1 MAASRSSSESDSDS
15 DAGNPLATT
24 PNQTVPDGGPADI
37 TEIPDQLVAEP
48 DDCIRQSAVL
58 ENIIGTTLQDSDADS
73 IDRFNKKRVYPLNL
87 SELKTLYERQDRR
100 KALNLL
106 LRRNTIKIDDHFR
119 LEAGNG
125 ELIMQTNRTML
136 DFHLTVAD
144 RIGLSTIIPK
154 HSNHHFVFDMDLKK
168 PYRDFKGKYA
178 MVGFDTKAKM
188 LYIGKAMNEDIFLAM
203 APREFLSS
211 NTGHSPPGH
220 STGPSLL
227 SRRHYRQVVMMMAHF
242 LQDIPDRSYSNIRD
256 VYSQDLDAEEPNWV
270 KVTNALED
278 EIIRLN
284 FEEVKTLD
292 RLIVSGYSAWARD
305 APQHWKADGFLEKHC
320 PILVTSR
327 YGQDV
332 AIATPDNGAQAAQ
345 NWDLER
351 DYAKV
356 AYLTFALATS
366 IECSQ
371 VFWRTIPNETLKRKH
386 PDGIFV
392 NECPNR
398 RRRVDVD
405 DIPLLDPRGH
415 EIPIFDSEGEA
426 IRRRDPVKDSEDP
439 PCGVLMNLE
448 NIHALFN
455 PNREYPLDSEDSS
468 TDYDH
473 LDPQFVHVDAYP
485 LGFLRVAGNVQAKGI
500 PQCFYP
506 VLTKI
511 NQSTRKDLNETT
523 DGDSDAW
530 HGDQEDIS
538 SYSMRRARVVRP
550 VASQFYN
557 YISHRVASRAGGFDA
572 QQGTVTAAL
581 AGAFAQT
588 VKDRATAHKKQD
600 YCDDALPSERKCQIL
615 DSDISK
621 RKASVPHILIHYGS
635 HTRRRSIYK
644 DIILPLCKA
653 WKRSDVRNVV
663 KDHLVILKTEAFPNL
678 YDWVAYPV
686 TVLIDEL
693 YKHEMANLRKDET
706 VPCHMRLELLAS
718 LERVL
723 CFCHTGNTAV
733 FATSLMHRL
742 GLSKG
747 SIMDGFP
754 MLLMP
759 LFEQRT
765 ISSAMEHGFKIDARH
780 WPLKDKYP
788 AIASKRAQVL
798 TYSIRH
804 FHAYQATFRIQHALI
819 VNPTSSYPGLEST
832 YENRAMCIVE
842 IALMALVDDVKQLVE
857 EGVRRDIVCRISQA
871 RSEEDRQAAV
881 LRGGEREKFLEI
893 WLRSERPLTYGEPGH
908 FVAFQALIQAVVAA
922 PEEISSGLPNFNGH
936 AMTPTDFVGQLLRVR
951 MSSSISP
958 SSPGAPVMTKGAF
971 LPLLLEA
978 HRNLII
984 LSQQSDKD
992 AQRSF
997 VQGIFLRA
1005 LRHLQISFVPSHRPR
1020 SGTRG
1025 APYEKPV
1032 FDSWAS
1038 LGRRDDQP
1046 LLSIPQP
1053 HDPPST
1059 SQHSAAIALADAL
1072 AGDSNA
1078 EWFVNKITIHSLRT
1092 VLQKSRLPQDFITP
1106 KLSDI
1111 AYVDQTYSWVRN
1123 TYDGTK
1129 QVHHLALIIGVIA
1142 ASLIPD
1148 LFMPDD
1154 TPRRPFL
1161 SASREKVRR
1170 IYAGI
1175 DWVRKGRKGL
1185 SDKSIFIAMFTT
1197 FIIAVYEP
1205 DSPLH
1210 LHMMSSSR
1218 KGLGEG
1224 WTNKHTPKG
1233 ITYTALIRL
1242 GICWGEGSGA
1252 FEKGTFGT
1260 HWGCH
1265 GPEYIDKLYTSLL
1278 SKLGTQGNY
1287 GPFDALTI
1295 LIGDRNARLFC
1306 QRRLKLASR
1315 PPS

>member
-1 MAASRSSSESDSDS
+1 MDEEDGVKRKDWDRMGEGTVVASMMVESVCTHGYPCHRSSSQSDSDS
-15 DAGNPLATT
+15 NAGTPLATT
-24 PNQTVPDGGPADI
+24 PNQDGGPADI

-48 DDCIRQSAVL
+48 DDCIMQSEVL

-73 IDRFNKKRVYPLNL
+73 INRFNKKQVYPLNL
-87 SELKTLYERQDRR
+87 SELKTLYERKDRR

-106 LRRNTIKIDDHFR
+106 LRRNTIKIDDHFC
-119 LEAGNG
+119 LEVGNG
-125 ELIMQTNRTML
+125 EIIMQTNRTML
-136 DFHLTVAD
+136 DFHLTVANQ
-144 RIGLSTIIPK
+144 IGLSTIIPK

-242 LQDIPDRSYSNIRD
+242 LQDIPDRSYSNIRN
-256 VYSQDLDAEEPNWV
+256 VYSQDLDAEDPKWV
-270 KVTNALED
+270 KVTNALD
-278 EIIRLN
+278 HEIIRLN
-284 FEEVKTLD
+284 FEEVNTLD
-292 RLIVSGYSAWARD
+292 RLIVSGYSAWARN

-327 YGQDV
+327 YGQNV
-332 AIATPDNGAQAAQ
+332 AIATPDNEVQEAK
-345 NWDLER
+345 NWDSER

-386 PDGIFV
+386 PDGIFL
-392 NECPNR
+392 NERPNR

-448 NIHALFN
+448 NINALFN

-511 NQSTRKDLNETT
+511 NQSTCKDLNETT
-523 DGDSDAW
+523 DGDSDASDAW

-600 YCDDALPSERKCQIL
+600 YCDDALPSERFRQRIQRPDC
-615 DSDISK
+615 
-621 RKASVPHILIHYGS
+621 P
-635 HTRRRSIYK
+635 TSIYK

-653 WKRSDVRNVV
+653 WKRSDVRNVI

-678 YDWVAYPV
+678 YNWVAYPV

-693 YKHEMANLRKDET
+693 YKHEMVNLRKDET

-747 SIMDGFP
+747 SMMDGFP

-759 LFEQRT
+759 LFEQPT
-765 ISSAMEHGFKIDARH
+765 ISSAMEHGFKST
-780 WPLKDKYP
+780 L
-788 AIASKRAQVL
+788 
-798 TYSIRH
+798 
-804 FHAYQATFRIQHALI
+804 AYQASFRIQHALI

-881 LRGGEREKFLEI
+881 LRGREREKFLKT
-893 WLRSERPLTYGEPGH
+893 WLRSKRPLTYGEPGH
-908 FVAFQALIQAVVAA
+908 FTTFQALIQAVVAA
-922 PEEISSGLPNFNGH
+922 PEEFSSGLPNFNDH

-951 MSSSISP
+951 ISSSVSP

-1025 APYEKPV
+1025 APHRKPV

-1046 LLSIPQP
+1046 LLSLPRP
-1053 HDPPST
+1053 RDLPST
-1059 SQHSAAIALADAL
+1059 SQRSAAIALADAL

-1106 KLSDI
+1106 KLPDI
-1111 AYVDQTYSWVRN
+1111 SHVDQTYSWVRN

-1210 LHMMSSSR
+1210 LHMMNSSR
-1218 KGLGEG
+1218 KGLGED
-1224 WTNKHTPKG
+1224 WTKKHTPKG

-1278 SKLGTQGNY
+1278 SKLGTQGDY

-1306 QRRLKLASR
+1306 QRRLRLASR